1 MNESYYHSRKL
12 RGRDSC
18 PNCHWHHCSKERKK
32 IHEGNKNN
40 TSNTNTFNPI
50 FNPSITVNISP
61 EYTPTPIGVETV
73 QYLTLA
79 EEGKKVYTNKDALKQ
94 YGSSDIL
101 DPDNVSTLN
110 LFVNGVLQPPS
121 IYTVEEGI
129 LHLESSD
136 LLQRM
141 PQLRFCLSR
150 LKDNITWLCNK
161 YAFFNGAFC

>member
-18 PNCHWHHCSKERKK
+18 PNCHCHHCNKERKR
-32 IHEGNKNN
+32 IHEGNENSTS
-40 TSNTNTFNPI
+40 TSNTNTFNPV

-61 EYTPTPIGVETV
+61 GSTPTPIGVETV

-101 DPDNVSTLN
+101 DPDNVSTLH

-121 IYTVEEGI
+121 IYTVEEGT

-136 LLQRM
+136 L
-141 PQLRFCLSR
+141 PP
-150 LKDNITWLCNK
+150 KNAPITLLFVTVK
-161 YAFFNGAFC
+161 G

>member
-12 RGRDSC
+12 RGRDPY
-18 PNCHWHHCSKERKK
+18 PNCHCHHCNKEHKR
-32 IHEGNKNN
+32 IHEGNKNS
-40 TSNTNTFNPI
+40 TSNTNTFNPV

-61 EYTPTPIGVETV
+61 EYTPAPIGVETV

-79 EEGKKVYTNKDALKQ
+79 EEGKKVYTNNDALKQ

-129 LHLESSD
+129 LHLKSSD
-136 LLQRM
+136 L
-141 PQLRFCLSR
+141 PP
-150 LKDNITWLCNK
+150 KDAPITLLFVTIK
-161 YAFFNGAFC
+161 G